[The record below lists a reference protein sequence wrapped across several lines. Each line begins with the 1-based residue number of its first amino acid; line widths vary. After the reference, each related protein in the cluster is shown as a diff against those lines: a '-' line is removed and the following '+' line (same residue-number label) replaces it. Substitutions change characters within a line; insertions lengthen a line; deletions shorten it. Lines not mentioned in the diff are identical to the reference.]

1 MLYLCMQE
9 VNSDIDCFGN
19 IKRKISKNTKPL
31 IVENET

>member
-19 IKRKISKNTKPL
+19 IKRKISKKHKTPYCRK
-31 IVENET
+31 